1 MSEPGD
7 AAPTIGTD
15 SLGPSAGA
23 MLRAARERRGVH
35 IAALA
40 AAIKVPQR
48 KLEALEAD
56 RYDELVDMTFTRALA
71 QSVCRSLKVDVQPV
85 LDRLPH
91 AGPSPKLAQV
101 GGGINAPFRE
111 RPGREEPSDWGWARR
126 PVVWGTALVLL
137 GALALALLPERWL
150 DRGVR
155 TRVPAASAPA
165 ATATEPASGVTL
177 SPVLVTT
184 PAPVAMA
191 ASEAAPVVGVPPDAV
206 ALAIKA
212 SAETWIEVQD
222 AGGQVLLQRKLAA
235 GENALAEGA
244 RPLRVTIGNA
254 AATQLTVGGKPLE
267 LGPHTVANVAR
278 LQVD

>member
-7 AAPTIGTD
+7 AASAIGTD

-56 RYDELVDMTFTRALA
+56 RYDELVDLTFTRALA

-101 GGGINAPFRE
+101 GGGINTPFRE
-111 RPGREEPSDWGWARR
+111 RPGREEPSDWSWVRR

-137 GALALALLPERWL
+137 AALLLALLPANWL
-150 DRGVR
+150 ASGAR
-155 TRVPAASAPA
+155 TRVPPASASA
-165 ATATEPASGVTL
+165 ATATEPASGAAL
-177 SPVLVTT
+177 PPVVVSA

-191 ASEAAPVVGVPPDAV
+191 ASEAAPPAAAPPEAV
-206 ALAIKA
+206 SLAVKA
-212 SAETWIEVQD
+212 GAESWVEVQD
-222 AGGQVLLQRKLAA
+222 VSGQVLLQRKLAA
-235 GENALAEGA
+235 GETATAEGT